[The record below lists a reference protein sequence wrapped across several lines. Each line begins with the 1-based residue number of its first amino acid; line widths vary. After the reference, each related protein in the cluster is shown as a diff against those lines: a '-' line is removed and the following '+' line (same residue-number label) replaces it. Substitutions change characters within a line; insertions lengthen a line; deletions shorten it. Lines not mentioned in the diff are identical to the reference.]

1 MPVTKF
7 ASNWGGKI
15 FPDFFQTVRLRDD
28 DKYFLHDV
36 HDITLDGVN
45 MGEAKIVALKTI
57 RLDGIR
63 DHISLPTSGMSAARF
78 VGWLKS
84 NYADAVKGGLKDST
98 EMVIVIY
105 QWQKR
110 NYAAHAGYMASFME
124 QRLIDY
130 RQAIS
135 ND

>member
-1 MPVTKF
+1 MPTTKF
-7 ASNWGGKI
+7 SSNWGGKI
-15 FPDFFQTVRLRDD
+15 FPDYFQTIRLRDD

-36 HDITLDGVN
+36 HDITLDGIN
-45 MGEAKIVALKTI
+45 MGEAKIVAIKTL

-63 DHISLPTSGMSAARF
+63 DTLSLPTSGMNAAKF
-78 VGWLKS
+78 CGWLKT
-84 NYADAVKGGLKDST
+84 NYADHIKDGLKPST
-98 EMVIVIY
+98 EMVHVVY
-105 QWQKR
+105 QWQQR

-135 ND
+135 NP